1 MHIKKDDKVKIL
13 AGKNKGKTGKVLQVL
28 YLKKGNKKK
37 IKVSVE
43 GVNLLI
49 KHIKSGR
56 EGEKGQ
62 RIEFP
67 APLDISNVML
77 ICPKCG
83 RPTRVGY
90 KVLDVSE
97 DNKKNKK
104 KKVRICKKCKA
115 II

>member
-1 MHIKKDDKVKIL
+1 MHIRKDDNVKIL

-28 YLKKGNKKK
+28 YLKKGNKKR
-37 IKVSVE
+37 IRVSVE

-49 KHIKSGR
+49 KHIKSGK

-83 RPTRVGY
+83 KPTRVGY
-90 KVLDVSE
+90 KVLNTKD
-97 DNKKNKK
+97 DKKK